1 MTTPTLRRVPKGA
14 RKEVAR
20 ALTKVLEEVTT
31 ANTEEVWGKLFLFP
45 YACLPVPQKTDKVK
59 NLTTWVKSRVARWL
73 VDQTAPPPR
82 QKRPPAKP
90 PRVIESVAK
99 KVEAKLAD
107 GDVRGAIR
115 LACSDDTIAPMTQ
128 ETIDALIAK
137 HPPHPEPTN
146 YPVPP
151 KNSVEPAAVEV
162 LEVTTAIA
170 SFPPGSAGGLDS
182 LRPQILKDIVAR
194 ECTGL
199 FLPHFLRGF
208 PHRPKE
214 EDGWNSARGGWK
226 YVATSSKIAVTR
238 MSSRL
243 TEYLAPHQLGVGTKG
258 GAEAAAHAARIY
270 WGHKHTAA
278 KAFLKLD
285 FSNAFNEI
293 RRDTI
298 LSIILQR
305 FPSMF
310 SFLSQAYSSPS
321 QLFYGDTPISSRRG
335 AQQGDPIGPALFAL
349 VVQPIILA
357 IETEL
362 NLWYLDDATLADTP
376 EKVLEALD
384 TIVRMGADVGL
395 LLNTAKCE
403 VGVLG
408 ADDHTRSKILER
420 FRQAAPGIQEISPAT
435 AVLLGAPLTDEAIE
449 SVVGTKTDQLA
460 KLGARLLELSSHS
473 AFFLLRAS
481 ISTPRLIYFLR
492 CAPTWRRFDALTL
505 YDAKLKESME
515 GILNCSLSP
524 QSWLQSSLPVGDG
537 GLGVRHAV
545 DVAIPCFLASAYS
558 VLPLVERLL
567 PPYLHGTDTALQ
579 EGEERWNPMGPAEFP
594 PPEVRGFQA
603 SWEVPQQEA
612 AINHLR
618 NRASTP
624 EDKARLLAMGQPHVG
639 AWLNAVPSPQL
650 GTLLPNETFRIACA
664 LRLGCDVCHSHK
676 CPCGAIVT
684 SKGYHGLSC
693 KSSAGRHSRHAAAND
708 VIWRAL
714 RSAGAPTIKE
724 PAGCSRPDGKRP
736 DGLTLVPWARGRP
749 LVWDFTCVDTFA
761 PSYLPQTCVHPGAA
775 AEKAEDRKMKRYEDL
790 LDRFLFVPVAVETTG
805 VWGKEGLSLIKEIGT
820 RITALTDE
828 KRATNF
834 LIQRISIAV
843 QRGNVAA
850 ILGSLPAGRE
860 LDKVFYL

>member
-1 MTTPTLRRVPKGA
+1 MKF
-14 RKEVAR
+14 
-20 ALTKVLEEVTT
+20 LTG
-31 ANTEEVWGKLFLFP
+31 W
-45 YACLPVPQKTDKVK
+45 
-59 NLTTWVKSRVARWL
+59 
-73 VDQTAPPPR
+73 
-82 QKRPPAKP
+82 
-90 PRVIESVAK
+90 SVAYN
-99 KVEAKLAD
+99 E
-107 GDVRGAIR
+107 G
-115 LACSDDTIAPMTQ
+115 
-128 ETIDALIAK
+128 
-137 HPPHPEPTN
+137 
-146 YPVPP
+146 
-151 KNSVEPAAVEV
+151 
-162 LEVTTAIA
+162 
-170 SFPPGSAGGLDS
+170 
-182 LRPQILKDIVAR
+182 
-194 ECTGL
+194 
-199 FLPHFLRGF
+199 
-208 PHRPKE
+208 
-214 EDGWNSARGGWK
+214 
-226 YVATSSKIAVTR
+226 
-238 MSSRL
+238 SSRNL
-243 TEYLAPHQLGVGTKG
+243 LAEK
-258 GAEAAAHAARIY
+258 
-270 WGHKHTAA
+270 
-278 KAFLKLD
+278 
-285 FSNAFNEI
+285 
-293 RRDTI
+293 
-298 LSIILQR
+298 
-305 FPSMF
+305 
-310 SFLSQAYSSPS
+310 
-321 QLFYGDTPISSRRG
+321 
-335 AQQGDPIGPALFAL
+335 L
-349 VVQPIILA
+349 VVQERSKL
-357 IETEL
+357 EMKEQQQKL
-362 NLWYLDDATLADTP
+362 LDNVDKLRIT
-376 EKVLEALD
+376 K
-384 TIVRMGADVGL
+384 
-395 LLNTAKCE
+395 KE

-473 AFFLLRAS
+473 AFFPLRAS

-567 PPYLHGTDTALQ
+567 PPYLHGTVTALQ
-579 EGEERWNPMGPAEFP
+579 EGEEGWNPMGPAEFP

-624 EDKARLLAMGQPHVG
+624 EDKARLLAMGQLHVG

-676 CPCGAIVT
+676 CPCGAMVT

-693 KSSAGRHSRHAAAND
+693 KSIAGRHSRHAAAND

-714 RSAGAPTIKE
+714 RSSGAPTIKE

-775 AEKAEDRKMKRYEDL
+775 AERAEDRKTKRYEDL
-790 LDRFLFVPVAVETTG
+790 RRPSGQIPLCSR
-805 VWGKEGLSLIKEIGT
+805 S
-820 RITALTDE
+820 R
-828 KRATNF
+828 
-834 LIQRISIAV
+834 
-843 QRGNVAA
+843 
-850 ILGSLPAGRE
+850 
-860 LDKVFYL
+860 